1 MRWARK
7 THLDSGCDDD
17 EVLLYLTAV
26 LKLDNAIR
34 TIEVDGELPQCDT
47 GRLPREMLILNQ
59 PPKFLV
65 QIDSMVHLE
74 GSAVVLLDIRE
85 FS

>member
-17 EVLLYLTAV
+17 EVLLYLAAV
-26 LKLDNAIR
+26 LKLDDAVR
-34 TIEVDGELPQCDT
+34 AIEVDSELPQCDT
-47 GRLPREMLILNQ
+47 RRLPREMLILSQ
-59 PPKFLV
+59 PPKLLV
-65 QIDSMVHLE
+65 QVDSMVHLE